1 MKRGILLLVLL
12 SLIIV
17 NAQFVVSKTVE
28 IEQVNDLSRR
38 EIIQCDSCISCTAA
52 TNAPAG
58 TIVQL
63 SQDLA
68 TDTNCIEIIS
78 SDIILDCNN
87 YRIYKI
93 ALLDN
98 DTAIYSY
105 NKNRNE
111 IKNCYIENFKRG
123 IEIYSG
129 EDNVVRDNTLDG
141 AASYGVFLTTNA
153 NSNLIVSNDFMG
165 SIYNSVRVVN
175 SDNNMI
181 SYNTIEDSQKAIFI
195 KSGSYN
201 TTVVGNYIAGSNFY
215 GLSNEDGSDGT
226 VVMTNM
232 VLNTQQYGMIMKD
245 SSNVLFSGNDII
257 NTGLDVGGGLKL
269 VNSNNNYVEQ
279 NNIQSP
285 TGNGILLVN
294 SYDNIVSD
302 NTVAFSGGHGI
313 YLNVSSDNVVDSNTV
328 SDSTWSGLKI
338 NDAHSNFVAGNNIF
352 GNLNQGILIE
362 RSYHNEIKLNS
373 VSDNSINGIYVMD
386 SSNSNILT
394 GNVVSNNQN
403 HGIRI
408 KDSSLNIV
416 KENIASENIYHG
428 IYVDTG
434 MFNNIG
440 ANVLTLNDN
449 FGIKV
454 LDSFNNY
461 LLDNFASSNYFSGYL
476 LENSPYNTLMRNGGY
491 LNYIGG
497 SDTDQFTC
505 ISSFSLDVDDNYCNP
520 NDPDG
525 CTASGLYCEASVTED
540 YVCWD
545 TFVGEIDKGSCFS
558 QPNRLGSYCGA
569 ANTVSGGDSIV
580 DNCNYCG
587 CGVGLTCD
595 EVNGKCCDNFIP
607 CGEEFDSDC
616 SYVGQEVCCGDD
628 SGEFVRIG
636 HGYTICCNSGSDRVN
651 ENGECV
657 GRPIKT
663 DYIPHESVP
672 DGRFSPTGSAFLD
685 KILGLFVTS

>member
-257 NTGLDVGGGLKL
+257 NTGLDVGGGEPYYVIEKRPESKEL
-269 VNSNNNYVEQ
+269 VV
-279 NNIQSP
+279 
-285 TGNGILLVN
+285 
-294 SYDNIVSD
+294 
-302 NTVAFSGGHGI
+302 
-313 YLNVSSDNVVDSNTV
+313 
-328 SDSTWSGLKI
+328 
-338 NDAHSNFVAGNNIF
+338 
-352 GNLNQGILIE
+352 
-362 RSYHNEIKLNS
+362 
-373 VSDNSINGIYVMD
+373 
-386 SSNSNILT
+386 
-394 GNVVSNNQN
+394 
-403 HGIRI
+403 
-408 KDSSLNIV
+408 
-416 KENIASENIYHG
+416 
-428 IYVDTG
+428 
-434 MFNNIG
+434 
-440 ANVLTLNDN
+440 
-449 FGIKV
+449 
-454 LDSFNNY
+454 
-461 LLDNFASSNYFSGYL
+461 SSNYHPELYKKE
-476 LENSPYNTLMRNGGY
+476 LEVEELNWFVPVGSDVRKDVTNRNNTLTGVTPFAGDVNLFITPGY
-491 LNYIGG
+491 QFKVVDALITNFHLPKSTLLAMVSALASREQILNTYKEAK
-497 SDTDQFTC
+497 QHNYRFY
-505 ISSFSLDVDDNYCNP
+505 SF
-520 NDPDG
+520 
-525 CTASGLYCEASVTED
+525 
-540 YVCWD
+540 
-545 TFVGEIDKGSCFS
+545 
-558 QPNRLGSYCGA
+558 
-569 ANTVSGGDSIV
+569 GDAM
-580 DNCNYCG
+580 
-587 CGVGLTCD
+587 
-595 EVNGKCCDNFIP
+595 FI
-607 CGEEFDSDC
+607 
-616 SYVGQEVCCGDD
+616 
-628 SGEFVRIG
+628 
-636 HGYTICCNSGSDRVN
+636 T
-651 ENGECV
+651 
-657 GRPIKT
+657 
-663 DYIPHESVP
+663 
-672 DGRFSPTGSAFLD
+672 
-685 KILGLFVTS
+685 